1 MNNKMMIKYIC
12 PRCYKIF
19 NYEDL
24 NNNLKC
30 PNCHSPEFNISKF
43 PVPVEMVNV
52 IQKLLKK
59 KYNVVDLKPLY
70 GVNSDY
76 DKIFFPTIWGVKP
89 TIVAPYIVITSSY
102 YLNNIMESIK
112 RYDWDFKHYVKNNIF
127 YFEIYHILHD
137 YLYDYNDNDWNTI
150 YKHLEQFV
158 DTLPDYKEIEFKIPY
173 EDEEGVGLD

>member
-1 MNNKMMIKYIC
+1 MNNKIMIKYIC
-12 PRCYKIF
+12 PRCYEIF

-24 NNNLKC
+24 NNLRC
-30 PNCHSPEFNISKF
+30 PNCHSLEFNISKF
-43 PVPVEMVNV
+43 PVPVEMINV

-59 KYNVVDLKPLY
+59 KYNVVDLKPVY

-76 DKIFFPTIWGVKP
+76 DKIFYSVIWGVKP
-89 TIVAPYIVITSSY
+89 TIVSPYIVITSSY
-102 YLNNIMESIK
+102 YLDNIIESIK
-112 RYDWDFKHYVKNNIF
+112 KYNWDFKYYVKNNIF
-127 YFEIYHILHD
+127 YFEIYYIPKS
-137 YLYDYNDNDWNTI
+137 YDYNDNNWDII